1 MTRAEMLKH
10 LGKLDIPDHGG
21 YIHFMETLTAVS
33 NAEAGVPV
41 PETPVTRKMAKAI
54 QAVPK
59 LKALDKPAHNALTN
73 YLVSLLQSRWRGYAM
88 RREYAQGGEETYTSA
103 ADLPADVPQQ
113 QPPPYEGLP
122 KSKVKASQVAPG
134 PQ

>member
-1 MTRAEMLKH
+1 
-10 LGKLDIPDHGG
+10 
-21 YIHFMETLTAVS
+21 
-33 NAEAGVPV
+33 VPV
-41 PETPVTRKMAKAI
+41 PVCETTNKMAKMAL
-54 QAVPK
+54 AVPH
-59 LKALDKPAHNALTN
+59 LKKLDKPAHNALTN

-88 RREYAQGGEETYTSA
+88 RRKYTDGEENTYTSA

-122 KSKVKASQVAPG
+122 TGKVKANQVAPG